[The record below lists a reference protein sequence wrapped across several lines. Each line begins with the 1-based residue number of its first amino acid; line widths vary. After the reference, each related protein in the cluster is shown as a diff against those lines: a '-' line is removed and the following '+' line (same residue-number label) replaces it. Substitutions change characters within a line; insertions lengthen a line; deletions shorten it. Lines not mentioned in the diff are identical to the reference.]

1 MRPPLAA
8 GLLACLLTLGACA
21 GTTQES
27 DSTADTA
34 TTSSSA
40 AADASAAPSS
50 ATDPTTAAGT
60 GQVSANDAS
69 VAELTEAFE
78 VASIDNAEKWAHEVE
93 EYRPYPTD
101 DPNMTKLR
109 EELAKYNPGPGV
121 VDQIVT
127 TLAL

>member
-1 MRPPLAA
+1 MRTPLAA
-8 GLLACLLTLGACA
+8 GLLACLLALGACT
-21 GTTQES
+21 GTTQET

-40 AADASAAPSS
+40 AADPSAAPGS

-78 VASIDNAEKWAHEVE
+78 AAGIDNAGKWAHEVE

-101 DPNMTKLR
+101 DPGMTKLR

-121 VDQIVT
+121 VDQIVA